1 MQREREPIERVD
13 VVPAIPLAEPFNLQ
27 LTKHFN
33 THIHTHTHTLAL
45 FFVFFVFLCALL
57 RYTYMCGRER
67 FMASFREQRE
77 RALSARLPQPEKKK
91 NERTRRFIFLK
102 LFVCLLYICFFFF
115 FLFLSSHWCIY
126 YSRYIYVCVLNSD
139 SFQWLTASFRS
150 GLPSGDRSYFRSMT
164 DFFFFF
170 EYSCSLFIDLL
181 ICLTVVRKI
190 GDERLFFC

>member
-1 MQREREPIERVD
+1 MMAAAKERQKEKKIYKAESRDAERGLEREPIERVD

-33 THIHTHTHTLAL
+33 THIHTHTPLL
-45 FFVFFVFLCALL
+45 DFFLFFVFLCALL

-91 NERTRRFIFLK
+91 TNEPVDSFFLNC
-102 LFVCLLYICFFFF
+102 LFVCCIFPSFFF

-126 YSRYIYVCVLNSD
+126 YRYIYMCVC
-139 SFQWLTASFRS
+139 T
-150 GLPSGDRSYFRSMT
+150 
-164 DFFFFF
+164 
-170 EYSCSLFIDLL
+170 
-181 ICLTVVRKI
+181 K
-190 GDERLFFC
+190 

>member
-33 THIHTHTHTLAL
+33 THIHTHTHTPLL
-45 FFVFFVFLCALL
+45 YFLSFLSFFALL
-57 RYTYMCGRER
+57 CYTYMCGRER

-77 RALSARLPQPEKKK
+77 RALSARLPQPEKK

-102 LFVCLLYICFFFF
+102 LFVCLLYISFFFF
-115 FLFLSSHWCIY
+115 SFFLVPTGAFIIDIY
-126 YSRYIYVCVLNSD
+126 ICVCVLNSD

-164 DFFFFF
+164 EFFF
-170 EYSCSLFIDLL
+170 SCIAAA
-181 ICLTVVRKI
+181 CL
-190 GDERLFFC
+190 